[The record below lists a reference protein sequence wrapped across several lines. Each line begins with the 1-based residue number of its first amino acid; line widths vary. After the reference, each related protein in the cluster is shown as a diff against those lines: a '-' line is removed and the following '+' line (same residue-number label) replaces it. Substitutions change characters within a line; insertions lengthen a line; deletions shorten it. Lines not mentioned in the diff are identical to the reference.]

1 MRTLRSCFLA
11 AGGAVLALTAVAE
24 AGAQS
29 TETTRQDRIESSGD
43 SSRSEAFEPP
53 VRLSEPRLAPLREED
68 LTREHLIAM
77 GTDPDNPDARPSMN
91 LFRTMMHNTD
101 LLTRWRVFG
110 DYVNGNDTISSRD
123 KELLIMR
130 LAWLYY
136 SEYEWGAHYD
146 AAIDAGL
153 TEVQI
158 EQIRVGPES
167 EIWDDF
173 DRAWLGAAD
182 ELVESA
188 FISDANWA
196 VLAQRYSQPELMML
210 FATVAHYHL
219 VAMLTNSL
227 GIQRDEFRG
236 RGF

>member
-1 MRTLRSCFLA
+1 MTAEPERMPLALACRLRGLCLSLA
-11 AGGAVLALTAVAE
+11 LAVLAGCAPVTDTDSVAFV
-24 AGAQS
+24 AP
-29 TETTRQDRIESSGD
+29 T
-43 SSRSEAFEPP
+43 
-53 VRLSEPRLAPLREED
+53 RLSEPRLAPVEEQD

-77 GTDPDNPDARPSMN
+77 GTDPDNPDGRRRMN

-101 LLTRWRVFG
+101 LMSRWRVFG
-110 DYVNGNDTISSRD
+110 DYVNADDTISSRD

-146 AAIDAGL
+146 AAINAGL
-153 TEVQI
+153 TAEQI
-158 EQIRVGPES
+158 EQTKVGPES

-173 DRAWLGAAD
+173 DRAWLRAAD

-196 VLAQRYSQPELMML
+196 VLTERYTQSELMML

-219 VAMLTNSL
+219 VAMMTNSL
-227 GIQRDEFRG
+227 GIARDEFRG

>member
-1 MRTLRSCFLA
+1 MTEAHDRIPFALA
-11 AGGAVLALTAVAE
+11 RVFRGLGMSLALLVLAGCAPVNDA
-24 AGAQS
+24 AAQ
-29 TETTRQDRIESSGD
+29 
-43 SSRSEAFEPP
+43 AFVPP
-53 VRLSEPRLAPLREED
+53 TRLSEPRLAPLREDD

-77 GTDPDNPDARPSMN
+77 GTDPDNPDARARMN

-101 LLTRWRVFG
+101 LINRWRVFG
-110 DYVNGNDTISSRD
+110 DYVNADDTISSRD

-153 TEVQI
+153 TAEQI
-158 EQIRVGPES
+158 EQVKVGPES

-173 DRAWLGAAD
+173 DRAWLSAAD
-182 ELVESA
+182 ELVDSA
-188 FISDANWA
+188 FVSDANWA
-196 VLAQRYSQPELMML
+196 VLTERYTQPELMML

-227 GIQRDEFRG
+227 GIERDEFRG
-236 RGF
+236 QGF

>member
-1 MRTLRSCFLA
+1 MTAEPERMPLALACRSRGLCLSLA
-11 AGGAVLALTAVAE
+11 LAVLAGCAPVTD
-24 AGAQS
+24 
-29 TETTRQDRIESSGD
+29 TD
-43 SSRSEAFEPP
+43 SEAFVAPT
-53 VRLSEPRLAPLREED
+53 RLSEPRLAPLEEQD

-77 GTDPDNPDARPSMN
+77 GTDPDNPDGRPRMN

-101 LLTRWRVFG
+101 LMSRWRVFG
-110 DYVNGNDTISSRD
+110 DYVNGDDTISSRD

-146 AAIDAGL
+146 AAINAGL
-153 TEVQI
+153 TAEQI
-158 EQIRVGPES
+158 EQTKVGPES

-173 DRAWLGAAD
+173 DRAWLRAAD

-196 VLAQRYSQPELMML
+196 VLTARYTQAELMML

-219 VAMLTNSL
+219 VAMMTNSL
-227 GIQRDEFRG
+227 GIARDEFRG

>member
-1 MRTLRSCFLA
+1 MTEIHDRIPQAHTCVVRGVCVS
-11 AGGAVLALTAVAE
+11 LALAYL
-24 AGAQS
+24 AGCAPGND
-29 TETTRQDRIESSGD
+29 TT
-43 SSRSEAFEPP
+43 SEAFVPP
-53 VRLSEPRLAPLREED
+53 TRLSEPRLAPLREED

-77 GTDPDNPDARPSMN
+77 GTDPDNPDGRPRMN

-101 LLTRWRVFG
+101 LMNRWRVFG
-110 DYVNGNDTISSRD
+110 DYVNADDTISSRD

-153 TEVQI
+153 TAEQI
-158 EQIRVGPES
+158 EQVKVGPES
-167 EIWDDF
+167 EIWGDF
-173 DRAWLGAAD
+173 DRAWLRAAD
-182 ELVESA
+182 ELVQSA
-188 FISDANWA
+188 FVSDANWA
-196 VLAQRYSQPELMML
+196 VLTERYTQPELMML

-227 GIQRDEFRG
+227 GIARDEFRG

>member
-1 MRTLRSCFLA
+1 MTAIHDRIPLALAFGLRVLCASLA
-11 AGGAVLALTAVAE
+11 LAVLAGCAPIDDTDAE
-24 AGAQS
+24 AFAPP
-29 TETTRQDRIESSGD
+29 TR
-43 SSRSEAFEPP
+43 
-53 VRLSEPRLAPLREED
+53 LTEPRLAALREED

-77 GTDPDNPDARPSMN
+77 GTDPDNPDGRPRMN

-101 LLTRWRVFG
+101 LLDRWRVFG
-110 DYVNGNDTISSRD
+110 DYVNADDTISSRD

-146 AAIDAGL
+146 AAINSGL
-153 TEVQI
+153 TAEQI
-158 EQIRVGPES
+158 EQVKVGPES
-167 EIWDDF
+167 EIWDEF
-173 DRAWLGAAD
+173 DRAWLSAAD
-182 ELVESA
+182 ELVDSA

-196 VLAQRYSQPELMML
+196 VLTGRYTQPELMMM

-227 GIQRDEFRG
+227 GIERDEFRG

>member
-1 MRTLRSCFLA
+1 MTAIHDRIPLA
-11 AGGAVLALTAVAE
+11 PARLFRGLCASLALALLAGCALDNDTVSAE
-24 AGAQS
+24 A
-29 TETTRQDRIESSGD
+29 
-43 SSRSEAFEPP
+43 FVPP
-53 VRLSEPRLAPLREED
+53 TRLSEPRLAPLREED
-68 LTREHLIAM
+68 LTREHLVAM
-77 GTDPDNPDARPSMN
+77 GTDPDNPDGRPRMN

-101 LLTRWRVFG
+101 LMERWRVFG
-110 DYVNGNDTISSRD
+110 DYVNADDTISSRD

-146 AAIDAGL
+146 AAINAGL
-153 TEVQI
+153 TAEQI
-158 EQIRVGPES
+158 EQVKVGPES
-167 EIWDDF
+167 EIWDEF
-173 DRAWLGAAD
+173 DRAWLSAAD
-182 ELVESA
+182 ELVDSA

-196 VLAQRYSQPELMML
+196 VLTERYTQSELMMM

-227 GIQRDEFRG
+227 GIERDEFRG

>member
-1 MRTLRSCFLA
+1 MTETHDRIPQAHTCVVRGVCVS
-11 AGGAVLALTAVAE
+11 LALAFLTGCAP
-24 AGAQS
+24 GID
-29 TETTRQDRIESSGD
+29 TG
-43 SSRSEAFEPP
+43 SEAFVPP
-53 VRLSEPRLAPLREED
+53 TRLSEPRLAPLREED

-77 GTDPDNPDARPSMN
+77 GTDPDNPDTRARMN

-101 LLTRWRVFG
+101 LINRWRVFG
-110 DYVNGNDTISSRD
+110 DYVNADDTISSRD

-153 TEVQI
+153 TEDQI
-158 EQIRVGPES
+158 EQVKVGPES

-173 DRAWLGAAD
+173 DRAWLRAAD

-188 FISDANWA
+188 FISDANWT
-196 VLAQRYSQPELMML
+196 VLTERYTQPELMML

-227 GIQRDEFRG
+227 GIERDEFRG
-236 RGF
+236 QGF

>member
-1 MRTLRSCFLA
+1 MTTEPEGMALA
-11 AGGAVLALTAVAE
+11 LACRPRGLCLSLALTIL
-24 AGAQS
+24 AGCAQVND
-29 TETTRQDRIESSGD
+29 TD
-43 SSRSEAFEPP
+43 SEAFVAPT
-53 VRLSEPRLAPLREED
+53 RLSEPRLAPLEEQD

-77 GTDPDNPDARPSMN
+77 GTDPDNPDGRPRMN

-101 LLTRWRVFG
+101 LMSRWRVFG
-110 DYVNGNDTISSRD
+110 DYVNADDTISSRD

-146 AAIDAGL
+146 AAINSGL
-153 TEVQI
+153 TAEQI
-158 EQIRVGPES
+158 EQTKVGPES
-167 EIWDDF
+167 EMWDDF
-173 DRAWLGAAD
+173 DRAWLRAAD

-196 VLAQRYSQPELMML
+196 VLTERYTQAELMML

-219 VAMLTNSL
+219 VAMMTNSL
-227 GIQRDEFRG
+227 GIARDEFRG

>member
-1 MRTLRSCFLA
+1 MTEIHDRIPQAHTRVFCGVCVSLALAFLA
-11 AGGAVLALTAVAE
+11 GCAPGNDTA
-24 AGAQS
+24 
-29 TETTRQDRIESSGD
+29 
-43 SSRSEAFEPP
+43 SEAFVPP
-53 VRLSEPRLAPLREED
+53 TRLSEPRLAPLREED

-77 GTDPDNPDARPSMN
+77 GTDPDNPDGRPRMN

-101 LLTRWRVFG
+101 LMNRWRVFG
-110 DYVNGNDTISSRD
+110 DYVNADDTISSRD

-153 TEVQI
+153 TADQI
-158 EQIRVGPES
+158 EQVKVGPES

-173 DRAWLGAAD
+173 DRAWLRAAD
-182 ELVESA
+182 EFVDSA

-196 VLAQRYSQPELMML
+196 VLTERYTQSELMML
-210 FATVAHYHL
+210 FATVAHYHP
-219 VAMLTNSL
+219 VAMMTNSL
-227 GIQRDEFRG
+227 GIARDEFRG

>member
-1 MRTLRSCFLA
+1 MSLA
-11 AGGAVLALTAVAE
+11 LAVLAGCAPVNDT
-24 AGAQS
+24 
-29 TETTRQDRIESSGD
+29 D
-43 SSRSEAFEPP
+43 SEAFLAPT
-53 VRLSEPRLAPLREED
+53 RLSEPRLAPFEEQD

-77 GTDPDNPDARPSMN
+77 GTDPDNPDGRPRMN

-101 LLTRWRVFG
+101 LMSRWRVFG
-110 DYVNGNDTISSRD
+110 DYVNADDTISSRD

-146 AAIDAGL
+146 AAINAGL
-153 TEVQI
+153 TAEQI
-158 EQIRVGPES
+158 EQTKVGPES

-196 VLAQRYSQPELMML
+196 VLTERYTQSELMML

-219 VAMLTNSL
+219 VAMMTNSL
-227 GIQRDEFRG
+227 GIKRDEFRG